1 MNTGRPGPAR
11 AALGS
16 FAPKLAELT
25 DDTLFGDIWTRHE
38 LTPRDRSLVTVAAL
52 IALYRSD
59 QLPFHLRT
67 ALDNGLTVDEL
78 VEVATHLAFYSG
90 WPTAMTA
97 VQILRDLPDP
107 EDSR

>member
-1 MNTGRPGPAR
+1 M
-11 AALGS
+11 
-16 FAPKLAELT
+16 
-25 DDTLFGDIWTRHE
+25 FGDIWKRRE
-38 LTPRDRSLVTVAAL
+38 LTPRDRSLITVAAL
-52 IALYRSD
+52 VALYRSE

-97 VQILRDLPDP
+97 VQILRDLPGP
-107 EDSR
+107 EASR